1 MNMVNVKKIRYGLG
15 LMGLGLFV
23 LLGIILPL
31 KGTATNLDT
40 LALPIPSSCTTL
52 PPTAEFL
59 QQQEEFK
66 TLYHQPDFSL
76 FQQALA
82 NNAAQYNNLGG
93 SLVQFPQGQKQV
105 FRGSILSNS
114 PDCLQQLVKEKGV
127 KTIVNL
133 YSGNLINEDQLANQ
147 ERDFFQKLG
156 GDNYLHILNFS
167 DSPDPNKNQTLAT
180 IKDRIA
186 QIIQAIAASP
196 GNIYV
201 HCVGGIHRTGE
212 VYGILQKCVNRVPM
226 AQVLADYEKHAGGTR
241 QNNREYRPAN
251 VEILQTF
258 DCQRLDRLGL
268 TSPK

>member
-1 MNMVNVKKIRYGLG
+1 
-15 LMGLGLFV
+15 MGLGWLV
-23 LLGIILPL
+23 ILGIIIPL
-31 KGTATNLDT
+31 RGTAANLDT
-40 LALPIPSSCTTL
+40 LALPIPAHCTTL

-82 NNAAQYNNLGG
+82 DDAAQYNNLGG
-93 SLVQFPQGQKQV
+93 SIVHFPQGQKQV

-114 PDCLQQLVKEKGV
+114 PDCLKQLVQEQGV

-133 YSGNLINEDQLANQ
+133 YSGNLINEDQLATQ
-147 ERDFFQKLG
+147 ERDLIKKWG
-156 GDNYLHILNFS
+156 GENYLHILNFS
-167 DSPDPNKNQTLAT
+167 DSPDPNQKQTLET
-180 IKDRIA
+180 IKDRIT

-212 VYGILQKCVNRVPM
+212 VYGILQKCVNRVPIQ
-226 AQVLADYEKHAGGTR
+226 QVLADYEKHAGGTR
-241 QNNREYRPAN
+241 LNNREYRPAN

-258 DCQRLDRLGL
+258 DCQRLEPLRGMIR
-268 TSPK
+268 